1 MPDPAPRDVADPTI
15 VDDSGTVQD
24 LPDDDDDDD
33 DDDDTADEVDAN
45 ALPDDGGTASA
56 PALTPASAPTPGS
69 APTPPPAP
77 IDLGQ
82 PAPVG
87 GTTP

>member
-15 VDDSGTVQD
+15 LDDSGTVQA

-33 DDDDTADEVDAN
+33 DDADEVDAN
-45 ALPDDGGTASA
+45 ALPDDNGTASV
-56 PALTPASAPTPGS
+56 PDSTPSTPAAV
-69 APTPPPAP
+69 PTPPAAP

-87 GTTP
+87 GTTT